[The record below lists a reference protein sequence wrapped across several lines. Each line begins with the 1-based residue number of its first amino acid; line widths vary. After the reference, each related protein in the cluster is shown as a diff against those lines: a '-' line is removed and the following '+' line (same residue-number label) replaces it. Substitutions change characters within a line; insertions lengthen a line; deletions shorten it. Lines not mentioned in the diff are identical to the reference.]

1 MSSEHKH
8 KYIRELTKIRE
19 TETVPT
25 HLMGDDVV
33 GKIDFDYSTRGPND
47 YVISGPISGRGSGPG
62 REFLSADDAEAWGR
76 EHFGNR
82 FKYRI
87 RDSEKGGRW
96 AILIAPINTGIN
108 G

>member
-1 MSSEHKH
+1 MSSPELHQ
-8 KYIRELTKIRE
+8 KYIRNIIKISE
-19 TETVPT
+19 TEKVPT

-33 GKIDFDYSTRGPND
+33 GKIDFDYSTRGPKD
-47 YVISGPISGRGSGPG
+47 YVVSGPIAGRGSGPG
-62 REFLSADDAEAWGR
+62 REFLSGDDAEVWGR

-96 AILIAPINTGIN
+96 AILIAPLSELG
-108 G
+108 